1 MVLLAKAD
9 PCDSLQALSK
19 LGELV
24 DGKYR
29 IVSGAPRMGRR
40 HANL

>member
-1 MVLLAKAD
+1 MVLLAKAHARD
-9 PCDSLQALSK
+9 RLQALSK

-40 HANL
+40 HGNL